1 MESHCLA
8 FLTCFKD
15 FHNADFPAFSSPFLS
30 LKLPGY
36 LSFKEAEGCMQRPII
51 AAAGE
56 INYFLASLP
65 STQAKM
71 RRVGGETG
79 PPVAEGQKL
88 KCIENNVERGDPLEG
103 ECVAGGG
110 RGGGED

>member
-1 MESHCLA
+1 MPI
-8 FLTCFKD
+8 FLR
-15 FHNADFPAFSSPFLS
+15 FSDPFLS

-36 LSFKEAEGCMQRPII
+36 PCFSFKEAEGCIQRPIM

-56 INYFLASLP
+56 INYFLASLS

-79 PPVAEGQKL
+79 PPVAEEKN
-88 KCIENNVERGDPLEG
+88 KMHRE
-103 ECVAGGG
+103 
-110 RGGGED
+110 